1 MIGLNE
7 IFEKDKLPSYFS
19 DFEDKRILIVGVGAV
34 GSYLAEALIKM
45 KIYSLTLIDMDS
57 LEAGNYSKSSG
68 IYRYPEDLGRNKA
81 IAMADRLNSL
91 LDSDKVK
98 GIDAS
103 ITSFGPMAF
112 AEFDLIIL
120 ALDNYGSKLYVNQCW
135 KQLAKSN
142 RPLLVFGGTINET
155 AQSNCL
161 DGEEACVRCLFDERW
176 LKNPFRR
183 TSCSGPQYRIEEA
196 SGEVVVT
203 TGLASRIASD
213 IMAEQSRA
221 YFLGYHQMI
230 NMRTIYNPFPSIGII
245 QSHPLSRKDCPD
257 CKSYKPVDDAIELE
271 GLDVVRST
279 VGDLLLALKNKLKC
293 DDYEVYI
300 PRYEFGGV
308 IYGKLICDDYCRN
321 CGREIRKIYRH
332 EFRTREKDLLCDEC
346 REKKTDVIRTGSS
359 DRAGSYISGISL
371 NNVDESL
378 KSKTLYEIGFP
389 VGGFIT
395 VCIRGQGLDAIDDGF
410 ATHTFYCGNDRKALH
425 TVTKLEG

>member
-45 KIYSLTLIDMDS
+45 KIYSLTLIDMDI

-91 LDSDKVK
+91 LGTNKVK
-98 GIDAS
+98 GVDAS
-103 ITSFGPMAF
+103 VTSFGPMAF
-112 AEFDLIIL
+112 AEFDVIIL

-135 KQLAKSN
+135 KQLTKSI

-161 DGEEACVRCLFDERW
+161 DGEEACVRCLFDEKW
-176 LKNPFRR
+176 LKNPFKR
-183 TSCSGPQYRIEEA
+183 TSCSGPQYRIDETV
-196 SGEVVVT
+196 GEVTVT

-213 IMAEQSRA
+213 LMAEQSRA

-245 QSHPLSRKDCPD
+245 QSHPLPRRDCPD
-257 CKSYKPVDDAIELE
+257 CKSYKPVDVAIELE
-271 GLDVVRST
+271 GVDVIHSSL
-279 VGDLLLALKNKLKC
+279 GDLLKALENQLKR
-293 DDYEVYI
+293 DDFEVFI

-308 IYGKLICDDYCRN
+308 IYGKIICDDYCRC
-321 CGREIRKIYRH
+321 CGRDIRKIYRH
-332 EFRTREKDLLCDEC
+332 EFRTRESDLLCDEC
-346 REKKTDVIRTGSS
+346 KGKNPVMMGTGST
-359 DRAGSYISGISL
+359 DRSASYISGISFE
-371 NNVDESL
+371 NVDETL
-378 KSKTLYEIGFP
+378 KKKTLYEIGFP
-389 VGGFIT
+389 IGGFIT
-395 VCIRGQGLDAIDDGF
+395 ACIRGKGLDVMDSSF
-410 ATHTFYCGNDRKALH
+410 TTHTFYCGNDTKVLH
-425 TVTKLEG
+425 TITKLEE